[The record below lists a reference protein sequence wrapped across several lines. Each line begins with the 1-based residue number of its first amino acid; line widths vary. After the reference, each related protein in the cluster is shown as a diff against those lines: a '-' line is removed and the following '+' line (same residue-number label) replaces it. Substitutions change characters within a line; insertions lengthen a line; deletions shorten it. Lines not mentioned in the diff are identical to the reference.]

1 MPIPSNPQTRR
12 VTHTFLLL
20 ASALVFNAGCK
31 TLAVVHPTTGVVIAR
46 RAQIRSSTA
55 IVAADLKEVLR
66 GDVVD
71 IVETKDTKATES
83 GNGEVVQQGGERW
96 LRVRTHDAESTEG
109 WIESRNVMPQDQLE
123 RSQRL
128 ADEDKNIPAQST
140 GQLRASA
147 NLRFSP
153 DRSNNDNILLRLE
166 GGSHFEIVGWKRV
179 PKPKTSETVETD
191 DAPKSGSAQTNNRN
205 RRGESEAAK
214 VPEEANELWYKVRLT
229 PDISPAPAGWV
240 FGKQVELSVPSDIIF
255 YRSGREFVAWHRLD
269 ETEKG
274 SASTQSTV
282 SESSTQPGSWVILEK
297 SDSSDEPSTPDEPD
311 FDRIY
316 VLGYDKTRQ
325 EHYTAYRSHD
335 IRGHLPLRLEEN
347 GGNKFFVVRAEDG
360 KDVKDY
366 RFKLYKDN
374 NGHLRVEAQ
383 QELPGGNK
391 KR

>member
-1 MPIPSNPQTRR
+1 MPIPSSPQTRR
-12 VTHTFLLL
+12 AAHTFLLL
-20 ASALVFNAGCK
+20 ASALIFNAGCK

-46 RAQIRSSTA
+46 RTQVRSSTA

-71 IVETKDTKATES
+71 IVDAE
-83 GNGEVVQQGGERW
+83 NGEGGERW

-109 WIESRNVMPQDQLE
+109 WIESRNVMPQEQLE

-128 ADEDKNIPAQST
+128 AEEDKNIPAQST

-191 DAPKSGSAQTNNRN
+191 DAPKSGSVQTNNRN

-214 VPEEANELWYKVRLT
+214 VPEETNELWYKVRLT

-269 ETEKG
+269 EAEKG
-274 SASTQSTV
+274 SAPNNAN
-282 SESSTQPGSWVILEK
+282 ESSTQPGSWVILEK

-335 IRGHLPLRLEEN
+335 IRGHLPLRIEEN

>member
-1 MPIPSNPQTRR
+1 MPIPSSPQTRR
-12 VTHTFLLL
+12 AAHTFLLL
-20 ASALVFNAGCK
+20 ASALIFNAGCK

-46 RAQIRSSTA
+46 RAQVRSSTA

-71 IVETKDTKATES
+71 IVDAE
-83 GNGEVVQQGGERW
+83 NGEGGERW

-109 WIESRNVMPQDQLE
+109 WIESRNVMPQELLD
-123 RSQRL
+123 RSLRL
-128 ADEDKNIPAQST
+128 AGEDKDIPAQAT

-153 DRSNNDNILLRLE
+153 DRSNNENILLKLE

-179 PKPKTSETVETD
+179 PTPKTAETVESD
-191 DAPKSGSAQTNNRN
+191 DAPKSGSAQTNNR
-205 RRGESEAAK
+205 RRGESEAVK
-214 VPEEANELWYKVRLT
+214 PQEEPDELWYKVRLT

-255 YRSGREFVAWHRLD
+255 YRGGREFVAWHRLD
-269 ETEKG
+269 EAEKG
-274 SASTQSTV
+274 N
-282 SESSTQPGSWVILEK
+282 SSTPGDAQPGSWVILEK
-297 SDSSDEPSTPDEPD
+297 SDDDGASGTEQPD

-335 IRGHLPLRLEEN
+335 IRGRLPLRIEE
-347 GGNKFFVVRAEDG
+347 GGGSKFFVIRAEDG
-360 KDVKDY
+360 KEIKDY
-366 RFKLYKDN
+366 RFRIYKDDR
-374 NGHLRVEAQ
+374 GHLRTEPV
-383 QELPGGNK
+383 QELPGSAAK
-391 KR
+391 KK